1 MLMFQLSS
9 ECSKAANVFEIL
21 TWHFFITFTLLLNI
35 KNVLKFIIIKMF
47 YLTMMIINMTTIK
60 LLELQ

>member
-9 ECSKAANVFEIL
+9 DCSKAVNVFEIL
-21 TWHFFITFTLLLNI
+21 TRHFFITFTLFLNI
-35 KNVLKFIIIKMF
+35 KNVLKCIIIKMF
-47 YLTMMIINMTTIK
+47 YLTVMIIKMTTTK